1 MKLNYRSQNR
11 EAKRQKAVKRLD
23 VNTETQSSNTPSTS
37 AVHIKNEGTE
47 ATDNTEASVEETEK
61 DESNIWKEKPVENSE
76 KTREEEFEE
85 YLADLL
91 M

>member
-1 MKLNYRSQNR
+1 MKLNYRSQKR
-11 EAKRQKAVKRLD
+11 EIKKHKALKRLGRNSELQTD
-23 VNTETQSSNTPSTS
+23 VPSTS
-37 AVHIKNEGTE
+37 AVTIKIEEDDTTNNAAEE
-47 ATDNTEASVEETEK
+47 SVAQTEK
-61 DESNIWKEKPVENSE
+61 DESTIWKEKPADSSE

>member
-1 MKLNYRSQNR
+1 M
-11 EAKRQKAVKRLD
+11 
-23 VNTETQSSNTPSTS
+23 PSTS
-37 AVHIKNEGTE
+37 TVPIKIEGDKDTS
-47 ATDNTEASVEETEK
+47 NVEKSIEDTEK
-61 DESNIWKEKPVENSE
+61 DEDESKIWKEKSIENLE

>member
-1 MKLNYRSQNR
+1 MNYGSQKH
-11 EAKRQKAVKRLD
+11 EAKKHKTLKRLGT
-23 VNTETQSSNTPSTS
+23 NGETPRNTPSTS
-37 AVHIKNEGTE
+37 TVEIKIEDNEGTNNSE
-47 ATDNTEASVEETEK
+47 KLVETKE
-61 DESNIWKEKPVENSE
+61 DESKIWKEKPVENLE

>member
-1 MKLNYRSQNR
+1 M
-11 EAKRQKAVKRLD
+11 
-23 VNTETQSSNTPSTS
+23 PSTS
-37 AVHIKNEGTE
+37 TGDIKAEEVETISE
-47 ATDNTEASVEETEK
+47 TVESVEQTNK
-61 DESNIWKEKPVENSE
+61 DESTIWKEKPAESLE

>member
-1 MKLNYRSQNR
+1 MK
-11 EAKRQKAVKRLD
+11 KQKPLKRLGT
-23 VNTETQSSNTPSTS
+23 NSEAHNMPSTS
-37 AVHIKNEGTE
+37 MVNVKIEESEVPSNAKEPVEQ
-47 ATDNTEASVEETEK
+47 TDK
-61 DESNIWKEKPVENSE
+61 DESTIWKEKPADGVE